1 VLCAPEAYHHLAHR
15 SDPSTQAS
23 MDSPLVTQIF
33 RQLFSHRASQC
44 LARGARPAI
53 AAARSSYIQRRGK
66 ATRFAEGE
74 SRRESRWTPRKNAFP
89 QERTEEFERYQLVTA
104 DMLRSRKERP
114 RRVKM
119 LLRDFIEGEIL
130 HLAPEERYWTN
141 VLQTV
146 STIQIM
152 ATSPSR

>member
-1 VLCAPEAYHHLAHR
+1 MSLGMRTVQRWTSMTPGPQTSPRACAPIAYHTSRR
-15 SDPSTQAS
+15 SNSVATAS
-23 MDSPLVTQIF
+23 MDSPVVTQIF

-44 LARGARPAI
+44 LARGARPAV
-53 AAARSSYIQRRGK
+53 AAARTPYIQRRGK

-74 SRRESRWTPRKNAFP
+74 SKRESRWTPRKNAFP

-119 LLRDFIEGEIL
+119 LLRDFIEG
-130 HLAPEERYWTN
+130 
-141 VLQTV
+141 
-146 STIQIM
+146 
-152 ATSPSR
+152 